1 MFVAAASES
10 AGIRDQRVWG
20 IKECAKVFE
29 ESIGKLR
36 DELNKQG
43 DGGML
48 VWDKVFL
55 KPYTSYSNV
64 LAVVLM
70 GSRTGYAKKMMFT
83 IENP

>member
-1 MFVAAASES
+1 MPFWKKLLYTEMFLFCSVADASLS

-20 IKECAKVFE
+20 IKECAKVFG

-48 VWDKVFL
+48 VWDKVRLF
-55 KPYTSYSNV
+55 
-64 LAVVLM
+64 
-70 GSRTGYAKKMMFT
+70 KKKKRKN
-83 IENP
+83 IKKKNILL